1 MVEAKKRFV
10 SGFNGLRTLGVFA
23 VIFYHLYPQKIQ
35 GGFLGVVLFFVLS
48 GYLVTDSLLREFKG
62 TKKISPLKFWKKRMK
77 RIYPMLLAVFL
88 IVSPYLLLFQNN
100 QMKGLRSNF
109 LSSVFMVQN
118 WWQIQQGSSYFAD
131 SAGESPFK
139 HIYYLAIEGQFFL
152 FWPLIV
158 IFLVK
163 FIRHK
168 KHSFLL
174 INFLAI
180 ISLILMIAQYKV
192 GQDPTRVYYG
202 TDTRVFSLFMGA
214 SMAFIWPLNKSH
226 AKLNKKGQAFGR
238 NLLLGVLALT
248 LLLYIFMPAQS
259 PITYYGGLWFV
270 SLLSM
275 LLIALVVHPSLKAN
289 RIFSNRIFDYIGS
302 RSYGIYLWQLPVF
315 ALAAAKIINPTSWYN
330 VIWQLLLVFALSE
343 ISYRFIESPLVAYDY
358 SKLWPWIKTK
368 AEDIK
373 RERWRALPKK
383 ALAVVILVSASL
395 LIILT
400 SPKSPHDQQVLE
412 AKIMEQQK
420 ALEEANLKAANARV
434 SAPLKSIAEKYGVD
448 PVVAERASEMK
459 IFAVGDSVMVAG
471 STDLQEAFPRMTIK
485 AVVGEQVDSG
495 ATILAEN
502 KEAVQKAD
510 AILIGLGTNGTLT
523 IGNTNYVEKIMQEV
537 GDKPVYWINNLM
549 PRPWEKSNNNQLKEM
564 AKKYPNLTIIDWHGL
579 SENQSSWFYSDGI
592 HPKDQGA
599 MNYTRLILESMAKK

>member
-1 MVEAKKRFV
+1 MEAKKRFV

-23 VIFYHLYPQKIQ
+23 VILYHLYPQKIQ

-48 GYLVTDSLLREFKG
+48 GYLVTDSLLREFKE
-62 TKKISPLKFWKKRMK
+62 TKKISPLNFWKKRMK

-88 IVSPYLLLFQNN
+88 IVSPYLLFFQNN

-131 SAGESPFK
+131 AAGESPFK

-163 FIRHK
+163 IIRSK

-174 INFLAI
+174 LNFLAI

-214 SMAFIWPLNKSH
+214 SLAFIWPLNKSH
-226 AKLNKKGQAFGR
+226 ANLNKRGQVFGR

-259 PITYYGGLWFV
+259 PLTYYGGLWFV

-275 LLIALVVHPSLKAN
+275 LLIALVVHPGLKAN
-289 RIFSNRIFDYIGS
+289 RIFSNRVFDYIGS

-330 VIWQLLLVFALSE
+330 
-343 ISYRFIESPLVAYDY
+343 
-358 SKLWPWIKTK
+358 
-368 AEDIK
+368 
-373 RERWRALPKK
+373 
-383 ALAVVILVSASL
+383 
-395 LIILT
+395 
-400 SPKSPHDQQVLE
+400 
-412 AKIMEQQK
+412 
-420 ALEEANLKAANARV
+420 
-434 SAPLKSIAEKYGVD
+434 
-448 PVVAERASEMK
+448 
-459 IFAVGDSVMVAG
+459 
-471 STDLQEAFPRMTIK
+471 
-485 AVVGEQVDSG
+485 
-495 ATILAEN
+495 
-502 KEAVQKAD
+502 
-510 AILIGLGTNGTLT
+510 
-523 IGNTNYVEKIMQEV
+523 
-537 GDKPVYWINNLM
+537 
-549 PRPWEKSNNNQLKEM
+549 
-564 AKKYPNLTIIDWHGL
+564 
-579 SENQSSWFYSDGI
+579 
-592 HPKDQGA
+592 
-599 MNYTRLILESMAKK
+599 